1 MESHCT
7 DSDDDRFIKS
17 LRNSVKSILK
27 RLTMPRHVRLAYA
40 YLCDNTPEVA
50 CDRMKASLLRFLAH
64 VGASPDKFHETI
76 TRAWILAV
84 RHFMD
89 QAGPTGSYSEFIDRA
104 PDLLAP
110 SIMLTHY
117 SAETLFSDAARSSF
131 IRPDQNSRFRRAERC
146 NWQTGQDVIQKFFRT
161 FSSIPGTAMT
171 RSGFAFLEKK

>member
-7 DSDDDRFIKS
+7 DSDDDRFIKAFEQCQ
-17 LRNSVKSILK
+17 VDPE
-27 RLTMPRHVRLAYA
+27 TFDHAAHVRLAYA

-131 IRPDQNSRFRRAERC
+131 IRPDKQP
-146 NWQTGQDVIQKFFRT
+146 
-161 FSSIPGTAMT
+161 IPP
-171 RSGFAFLEKK
+171 R